1 MSQIPSSVDR
11 QLGICDQLCEFNLF
25 SIQGSLESYNI
36 IFLNHFSSSYRKE
49 VYMETARCSTMPIV
63 FSATI
68 RAEHN
73 MKLLHETT
81 MGFPVTK
88 PSMMVDISIKP
99 AAFILKQK
107 MLYHKIEDILY
118 VYKATQYMKNQF
130 TTVIPDMP

>member
-1 MSQIPSSVDR
+1 
-11 QLGICDQLCEFNLF
+11 
-25 SIQGSLESYNI
+25 
-36 IFLNHFSSSYRKE
+36 
-49 VYMETARCSTMPIV
+49 MPIV